1 MGEDVETRT
10 QGLDDLSAQW
20 TALKVRRNVSQWR
33 RIGTSQEVLRVIS
46 GGVKVR
52 FDGVPR
58 TQQFSGSFLK
68 SETQR
73 KEWREIRKDYLEKGA
88 ISIVDNPDKSAH
100 VSRSFLVPKKNEFG
114 NRTGQRLIIDLRPLN
129 AQVLPYPVHYED
141 LRSLPHMLRQNDFL
155 IKFDLKDAFFHVGI
169 HPDHKKF
176 FQFEVD
182 GERFQCEVLPF
193 GFRGSPKIYCDLIKN
208 LVRFL
213 RNPGMIKEMKKEG
226 TDDFLYEYW
235 KRYRNEKRV
244 RLTWYL
250 DDFLCKDTRIQGLQ
264 VA

>member
-100 VSRSFLVPKKNEFG
+100 VSRSFLVPKKDEFG

-141 LRSLPHMLRQNDFL
+141 
-155 IKFDLKDAFFHVGI
+155 FFTS
-169 HPDHKKF
+169 
-176 FQFEVD
+176 
-182 GERFQCEVLPF
+182 
-193 GFRGSPKIYCDLIKN
+193 GFIQII
-208 LVRFL
+208 
-213 RNPGMIKEMKKEG
+213 RNSFNSKWMVNVSSARCCRLDSG
-226 TDDFLYEYW
+226 
-235 KRYRNEKRV
+235 V
-244 RLTWYL
+244 RLK
-250 DDFLCKDTRIQGLQ
+250 FI
-264 VA
+264 VI